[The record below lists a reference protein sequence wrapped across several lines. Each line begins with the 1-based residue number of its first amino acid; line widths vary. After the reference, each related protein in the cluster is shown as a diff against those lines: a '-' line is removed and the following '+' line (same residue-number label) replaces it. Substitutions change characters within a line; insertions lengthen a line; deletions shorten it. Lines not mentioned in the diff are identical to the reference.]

1 MPICSAEQE
10 EREKHRY
17 AKIFAKAINCLN
29 PSEDGEPCNKC
40 ELCVAANE
48 GRSVNV
54 IEIDAASN
62 NSVDSIREIR
72 EEVKYHSDRGQAIR
86 YTL

>member
-1 MPICSAEQE
+1 MS
-10 EREKHRY
+10 
-17 AKIFAKAINCLN
+17 
-29 PSEDGEPCNKC
+29 
-40 ELCVAANE
+40 LCVAANE

-72 EEVKYHSDRGQAIR
+72 EEVKYTPTEGSYKVYIIDEVHMLSTGAHNA
-86 YTL
+86 LLKNS